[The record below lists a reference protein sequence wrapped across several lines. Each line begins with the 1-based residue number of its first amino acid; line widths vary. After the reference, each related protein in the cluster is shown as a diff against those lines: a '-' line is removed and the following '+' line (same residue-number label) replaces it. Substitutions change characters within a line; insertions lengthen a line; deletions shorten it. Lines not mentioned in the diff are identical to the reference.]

1 MIELLSP
8 AKNLECGIAAINA
21 GADAVY
27 IGAHKFGA
35 RTNATNELKDIE
47 SLALYAH
54 KFNVKVYVVLNT
66 ILYDKEIKEMQK
78 IIDELY
84 CFDVD
89 GLIIQDVGILELNLY
104 DLPII
109 GSTQMNNVDVSQIKF
124 FEKIG
129 FKRMILGRELSLK
142 EIAEIKKE
150 TKIEL
155 EAFIHGAL
163 CVSYSGRCYMSQYLA
178 NKSGN
183 RGECIQPCRLPYS
196 LVDSEG
202 KVLIKDKYL
211 LSLKDLSSENDI
223 EELIDAGITSF
234 KIEGR
239 LKDIDYVSNVTYYY
253 RQKINEILKKKG
265 LKKSSEG
272 EVFSEIKPDLEKTF
286 NRSFTNYFRHGRQ
299 NDILA
304 ISSPKSLGKFMGEVK
319 ETSNDYFIL
328 KKKQDFVPGDG
339 ICFLNRTD
347 ELSGSNVVRIDG
359 EKVFL
364 NEKQDLKVGDKIYR
378 NFDLQFDKQ
387 IRREGSI
394 QRKIGLKVVF
404 KETQKGIYISV
415 KANNNSVSEE
425 LELSKEYAENK
436 DLALE
441 NIKNQF
447 SKLGNTDFYLKE
459 IKIDFYKEP
468 LFIPSSFL
476 NNLRRNLVEKL
487 DNEIAKNY
495 KREKGKIKK
504 ESIEPYYLDKLSS
517 ESNVSNK
524 LAHSF
529 YTKHGVSEIE
539 PAFEIKEGERL
550 MTTKHCLKYYLGLC
564 GQSGLKEP
572 FYLVNEKGQKFLLKF
587 DCKKCQMEIFSK
599 EKKI

>member
-8 AKNLECGIAAINA
+8 AKNLEFGIAAISA

-35 RTNATNELKDIE
+35 RVNASNNLSDIK
-47 SLALYAH
+47 ALISYAH

-66 ILYDKEIKEMQK
+66 ILYDKEIKEVQK
-78 IIDELY
+78 TIDELY
-84 CFDVD
+84 FFNVD

-104 DLPII
+104 DIPII
-109 GSTQMNNVDVSQIKF
+109 GSTQMNNVDISQIKF

-129 FKRMILGRELSLK
+129 FKRVILARELSLK
-142 EIAEIKKE
+142 EIKEIKKE

-202 KVLIKDKYL
+202 KILAKDKYL

-239 LKDIDYVSNVTYYY
+239 LKDIDYVLNTTYYY
-253 RQKINEILKKKG
+253 RQKIDEILKKKK

-299 NDILA
+299 KDILA
-304 ISSPKSLGKFMGEVK
+304 INSPKSLGKLMGEVK
-319 ETSNDYFIL
+319 QFSGNYFIL
-328 KKKQDFVPGDG
+328 NKRQKFVPGDG
-339 ICFLNRTD
+339 VCFFNKEG
-347 ELSGSNVVRIDG
+347 ELKGSNVIKIEG

-364 NEKQDLKVGDKIYR
+364 NERQDLRLGDKVYR
-378 NFDLQFDKQ
+378 NFDLEFNKL
-387 IRREGSI
+387 ITNKNSF
-394 QRKIGLKVVF
+394 QRKIGIKVSL
-404 KETQKGIYISV
+404 KETQKGIYVSF
-415 KANNNSVSEE
+415 KAGNSFVSEE
-425 LELSKEYAENK
+425 IEISKDYANDKELSF
-436 DLALE
+436 E
-441 NIKNQF
+441 NIKSQF

-459 IKIDFYKEP
+459 IKIDFFKEP
-468 LFIPSSFL
+468 LFIPLSVL
-476 NNLRRNLVEKL
+476 NNLRRDLVQKL
-487 DNEIAKNY
+487 DDEISKNY
-495 KREKGKIKK
+495 KREKGKINK
-504 ESIEPYYLDKLSS
+504 ESAEPYFLKDLSY
-517 ESNVSNK
+517 ENNVSNK
-524 LAHSF
+524 LARNF
-529 YTKHGVSEIE
+529 YIKHGVSKIDS
-539 PAFEIKEGERL
+539 AFEIKKGDKL
-550 MTTKHCLKYYLGLC
+550 MTTKHCLKNYLGLC
-564 GQSGLKEP
+564 GDPNLKEP
-572 FYLVNEKGQKFLLKF
+572 LYLINEKKQKFLLKF
-587 DCKKCQMEIFSK
+587 NCKKCQMEIYSI
-599 EKKI
+599 E

>member
-8 AKNLECGIAAINA
+8 AKNLEFGIAAISA

-35 RTNATNELKDIE
+35 RVNASNNLSDIK
-47 SLALYAH
+47 ALISYAH

-66 ILYDKEIKEMQK
+66 ILYDKEIKEVQK
-78 IIDELY
+78 TIDELY
-84 CFDVD
+84 SFNVD

-104 DLPII
+104 DIPII
-109 GSTQMNNVDVSQIKF
+109 GSTQMNNVDISQIKF

-129 FKRMILGRELSLK
+129 FKRVILARELSLK
-142 EIAEIKKE
+142 EIKEIKKE

-202 KVLIKDKYL
+202 KILAKDKYL

-239 LKDIDYVSNVTYYY
+239 LKDIDYVLNTTYYY
-253 RQKINEILKKKG
+253 RQKIDEILKKKK

-299 NDILA
+299 KDILA
-304 ISSPKSLGKFMGEVK
+304 INSPKSLGKLMGEVK
-319 ETSNDYFIL
+319 QFSGNYFIL
-328 KKKQDFVPGDG
+328 NKRQKFVPGDG
-339 ICFLNRTD
+339 VCFFNKEG
-347 ELSGSNVVRIDG
+347 ELKGSNVIKIEG

-364 NEKQDLKVGDKIYR
+364 NERQDLRLGDKVYR
-378 NFDLQFDKQ
+378 NFDLEFNKL
-387 IRREGSI
+387 ITNKNSF
-394 QRKIGLKVVF
+394 QRKIGIKVSL
-404 KETQKGIYISV
+404 KETQKGIYVSF
-415 KANNNSVSEE
+415 KAGNSFVSEE
-425 LELSKEYAENK
+425 IEISKDYANDKELSF
-436 DLALE
+436 E
-441 NIKNQF
+441 NIKSQF

-459 IKIDFYKEP
+459 IKIDFFKEP
-468 LFIPSSFL
+468 LFIPLSVL
-476 NNLRRNLVEKL
+476 NNLRRDLVQKL
-487 DNEIAKNY
+487 DDEISKNY
-495 KREKGKIKK
+495 KREKGKINK
-504 ESIEPYYLDKLSS
+504 ESAE
-517 ESNVSNK
+517 
-524 LAHSF
+524 
-529 YTKHGVSEIE
+529 
-539 PAFEIKEGERL
+539 
-550 MTTKHCLKYYLGLC
+550 
-564 GQSGLKEP
+564 
-572 FYLVNEKGQKFLLKF
+572 
-587 DCKKCQMEIFSK
+587 
-599 EKKI
+599 